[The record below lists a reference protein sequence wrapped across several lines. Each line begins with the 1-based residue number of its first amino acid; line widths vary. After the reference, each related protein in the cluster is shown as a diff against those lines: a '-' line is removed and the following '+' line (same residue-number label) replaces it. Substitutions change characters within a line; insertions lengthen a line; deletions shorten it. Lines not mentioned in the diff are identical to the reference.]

1 MEINF
6 NVLIGRDVRG
16 VRRIFFLALLRDMII
31 IGWDQGCVFIIMV
44 VIIADCCNNISF
56 RSIKLRHVYFLFF
69 FSNVDDYRVLI
80 LHERV

>member
-1 MEINF
+1 
-6 NVLIGRDVRG
+6 
-16 VRRIFFLALLRDMII
+16 MII
-31 IGWDQGCVFIIMV
+31 IGWDQGCVFIIIV